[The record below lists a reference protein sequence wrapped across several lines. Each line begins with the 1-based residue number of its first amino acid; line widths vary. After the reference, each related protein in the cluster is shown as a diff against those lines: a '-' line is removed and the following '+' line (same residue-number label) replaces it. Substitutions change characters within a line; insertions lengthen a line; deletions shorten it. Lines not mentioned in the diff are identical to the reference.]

1 MRQKVRSQVPSLSL
15 AELELWDKALLEFSA
30 SSGEITILSSQ
41 GVEVWQIRAIATN
54 LSDGFREWD

>member
-1 MRQKVRSQVPSLSL
+1 LT
-15 AELELWDKALLEFSA
+15 ELELWDKALLEFSA

-54 LSDGFREWD
+54 LSDGFREWV